1 MELDPNDYDVV
12 KLLTKLK
19 NNSEIYPKELLTPR
33 RQTYIRRVAEI
44 GLGVGVSS
52 GLNTTVRSG
61 KGSVSTIASGLIE
74 VALILAIV
82 IEAGAAAYIY
92 RDEISALIQSRL
104 AQPKVEAVTPAP
116 APDTA
121 LSPDLPEA
129 ILTEP
134 PEVTTT
140 PLASETPTGTIVAS
154 AAANEN
160 SGNDSNNTGIQSNST
175 PDPNVNN
182 GNQYG
187 LTPKPDRTKEP
198 GSGDSDN
205 NKGNEKG
212 KDK

>member
-1 MELDPNDYDVV
+1 MELDPKDYDVV

-19 NNSEIYPKELLTPR
+19 YNNEIYPKELLTPR

-52 GLNTTVRSG
+52 GLKTTVKSG
-61 KGSVSTIASGLIE
+61 NGSFSTIAGGLIE
-74 VALILAIV
+74 TVLILAIV
-82 IEAGAAAYIY
+82 VEAGAAVYIY

-104 AQPKVEAVTPAP
+104 AQPKVEVATP
-116 APDTA
+116 APDTV

-154 AAANEN
+154 ASAND
-160 SGNDSNNTGIQSNST
+160 NDSNNTGIQSHST
-175 PDPNVNN
+175 PDPNGNN

-187 LTPKPDRTKEP
+187 LTPKPDRTREP
-198 GSGDSDN
+198 GGGGNDN
-205 NKGNEKG
+205 
-212 KDK
+212 DKNNDKTRDK